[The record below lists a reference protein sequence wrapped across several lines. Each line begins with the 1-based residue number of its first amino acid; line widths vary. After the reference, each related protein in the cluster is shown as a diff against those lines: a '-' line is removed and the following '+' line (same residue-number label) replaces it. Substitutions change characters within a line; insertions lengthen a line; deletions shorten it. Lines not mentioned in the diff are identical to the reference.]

1 MEQDSCR
8 IPVSASHCN
17 KSASAAE
24 NGPGVLADTAELLLG
39 WPRVPRGE
47 PVIFL
52 DVGIP
57 VVPSMC
63 RIPIVPS
70 TCGVLLRCCSSAE
83 LWELLQGALGFLGSL
98 SLPIGAGS
106 QSQTPRAGVLSALL
120 VL

>member
-1 MEQDSCR
+1 M
-8 IPVSASHCN
+8 
-17 KSASAAE
+17 
-24 NGPGVLADTAELLLG
+24 
-39 WPRVPRGE
+39 
-47 PVIFL
+47 IFL